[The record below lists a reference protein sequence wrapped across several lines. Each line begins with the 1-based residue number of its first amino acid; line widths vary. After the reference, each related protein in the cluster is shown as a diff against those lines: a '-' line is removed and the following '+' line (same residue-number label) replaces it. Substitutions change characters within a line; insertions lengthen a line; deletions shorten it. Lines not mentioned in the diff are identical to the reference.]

1 MEDEIRNEETQKEVE
16 KEQEVSEKPLDK
28 MTAKDLREI
37 ALEIPELSGVH
48 AMKKE
53 ELLDA
58 IKKHRGIVDQEPAKK
73 IKKKKEK
80 GAVTL
85 SDLKK
90 KIGKLAQE
98 KSSAR
103 EERDLKRVNVLRRRI
118 NRLKKQ
124 TRKVAVG

>member
-16 KEQEVSEKPLDK
+16 KEREVSEKPLDK
-28 MTAKDLREI
+28 MTAKELREI
-37 ALEIPELSGVH
+37 ALEVPELSGVH

-58 IKKHRGIVDQEPAKK
+58 IKKHRGIVDEEPSKK
-73 IKKKKEK
+73 IRKKKQK
-80 GAVTL
+80 GVTA

-90 KIGKLAQE
+90 KIAKLAQE
-98 KSSAR
+98 KASAR
-103 EERDLKRVNVLRRRI
+103 EERDRKRVTMLRRRI